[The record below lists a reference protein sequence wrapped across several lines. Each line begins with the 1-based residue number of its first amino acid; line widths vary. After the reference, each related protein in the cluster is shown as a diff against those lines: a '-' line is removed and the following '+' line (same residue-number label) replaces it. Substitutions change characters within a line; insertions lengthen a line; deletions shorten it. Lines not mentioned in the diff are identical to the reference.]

1 MPDRHPGEQEL
12 QAFMRGELPKPD
24 AAAIVRHLL
33 TGCRDCSLETRRI
46 WRLGEWPPSGRT
58 DLADLAARVRHRHRR
73 DEPGLI

>member
-33 TGCRDCSLETRRI
+33 TGCPECAVVTCRL
-46 WRLGEWPPSGRT
+46 WRLGVWPPNIR
-58 DLADLAARVRHRHRR
+58 ADMAQIAALIRDRRRH